1 MSEHPPV
8 HTDRRRAESFGA
20 AAQEYDRYRPR
31 YPPALIEALVVD
43 DAPKVLDVGA
53 GTGIASVQLM
63 EAGAQ
68 VLAVEP
74 DARMARVAAGKGVRV
89 ERGTFEDWQPADRSF
104 DLVVFAQSFHW
115 VQPQLALEKVANVLA
130 PGGRLA
136 LVWNRITPT
145 SPTNDAL
152 NEIYSDYLATGER
165 PSIETE
171 NQTTAILEE
180 CGFALDRRHFV
191 EELHYGCDDWLNMV
205 FTFSN
210 HLALEPLPRSELRSR
225 LERTIGSAGVTARND
240 ALAVICSPRVSLP
253 EP

>member
-1 MSEHPPV
+1 M

-31 YPPALIEALVVD
+31 YPPALIAALVGND
-43 DAPKVLDVGA
+43 GPRVLDVGA
-53 GTGIASVQLM
+53 GTGIASAQLA
-63 EAGAQ
+63 EAGAR

-74 DARMARVAAGKGVRV
+74 DVRMARAAAAKGITV
-89 ERGTFEDWQPADRSF
+89 EQATFEDWQPADRSF

-115 VQPQLALEKVANVLA
+115 VQPRVALEKVATVLSS
-130 PGGRLA
+130 GGRLA

-145 SPTNDAL
+145 SPRSDDVE
-152 NEIYSDYLATGER
+152 EIYADYLDAVAR

-171 NQTTAILEE
+171 DQSTAILAE
-180 CGFALDRRHFV
+180 CGFTAERRHFV
-191 EELHYGCDDWLNMV
+191 EELHYGSDDWLNMV

-210 HLALEPLPRSELRSR
+210 HLALEPLQRAELRSR
-225 LERTIGSAGVTARND
+225 LERRIGSAGVTARND
-240 ALAVICSPRVSLP
+240 ALAVICRPRVSLP